1 MRTHGFELG
10 GWVVDRGLIDRN
22 GCRAG
27 VVDDRIIEMPDP
39 GDGAA
44 LPLPRVLAL
53 QTGPM
58 ALSENLWPPLRLVA
72 RGIYRM
78 LGLPHARPI
87 EIPWEHVAAVDVVV
101 HLDLSREE
109 AGLDLLAE
117 AVRRRFIDRIP
128 GH

>member
-22 GCRAG
+22 GRRAG
-27 VVDDRIIEMPDP
+27 VVDDLIIELPDP
-39 GDGAA
+39 GDRSA

-58 ALSENLWPPLRLVA
+58 ALSENLWPPLRALA
-72 RGIYRM
+72 RLIYRL
-78 LGLPHARPI
+78 LGLPHAQPI
-87 EIPWEHVAAVDVVV
+87 EIPWEHVAAMDVVV
-101 HLDLSREE
+101 RLDLSREE
-109 AGLDLLAE
+109 AGLDCLDE

-128 GH
+128 GR